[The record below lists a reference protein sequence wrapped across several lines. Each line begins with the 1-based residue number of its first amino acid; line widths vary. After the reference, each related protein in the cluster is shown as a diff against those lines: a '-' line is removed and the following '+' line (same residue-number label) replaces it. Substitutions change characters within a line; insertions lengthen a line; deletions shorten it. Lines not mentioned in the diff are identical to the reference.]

1 MQFTGP
7 LRKMTTQYG
16 PTIRYSLPLGM
27 DLLMMNGLIGKP
39 LRMTFTIGPY
49 QVQRIIYILERV
61 RQKQLLI

>member
-39 LRMTFTIGPY
+39 LRMTFTGTHKCHAQWLPNESIHH
-49 QVQRIIYILERV
+49 Q
-61 RQKQLLI
+61 